1 MFEALRWRSHSR
13 DVVDAARGVGAA
25 ILVEFLF
32 DVGFA
37 VARGTAIEWMYLA
50 LCGTLML
57 AAGVVCAVAGMLF
70 RGRALRTALSLYVV
84 LYGFADPSSRWDNE
98 VGALAMG
105 AACWLFLSP
114 ARIRASGAARIGIFI
129 GAATCIAF
137 VLLIYLQGVL
147 GILLTHGWQV
157 PLNQMLAFALLLL
170 AGAAWET
177 MRARARALPPLWV
190 FSVIALVLAVSG
202 TAYAFEHA
210 RPQRDAE
217 HGRPV
222 ARTSTLPDVFV
233 LVLDTVRADHLSSYG
248 YARDTTPNLTRFL
261 ADHADAVQY
270 DLVFS
275 PTSWTVPSHAS
286 LLTGLMPSVHGA
298 ESEGP
303 GETFLGSAT
312 KFLSLT
318 AEETLAEVLRSAGYC
333 TAAVVANAYLLRVEG
348 MQRGFDTFVQP
359 RATRPLQMLG
369 QSLRRRFLPGSFAGR
384 IKPYPTADAINRDV
398 LRAVRECREPSFV
411 LANYMDGHEP
421 YRAPSSHAGLF
432 ASRDTPQ
439 IALGDPLST
448 DTKEVLALKLDRYD
462 EGIHYLDEELQALF
476 SQLESA
482 GKLKQAW
489 VFVTSDHGEAFHEH
503 GTTSHGSSLYNEQV
517 RIPLIVK
524 PPQGVRL
531 PPLRDPVSL
540 LDVTATVAAI
550 AGRDGFGRGRDLR
563 QPAAPDRV
571 VEIEFRGGFRVVE
584 GYGETANDPARA
596 VVRGGW
602 KLIERGGRYE
612 LYDLATDPFEAVD
625 RASDHVDVVSALAG
639 SLPLEAPRDDG
650 HGRGKSQG
658 PAPSRAI
665 AHDEEETLR
674 ALGYVK

>member
-1 MFEALRWRSHSR
+1 MLETLRRWTRSR
-13 DVVDAARGVGAA
+13 DAVDTARAVAAAVLA
-25 ILVEFLF
+25 EFGF
-32 DVGFA
+32 DVGFS
-37 VARGTAIEWMYLA
+37 VARGTAIDVMYLG
-50 LCGTLML
+50 LCGMLML
-57 AAGVVCAVAGMLF
+57 AAGLVCVVVAMLLP
-70 RGRALRTALSLYVV
+70 GPALRTALSLYVV
-84 LYGFADPSSRWDNE
+84 LYGFADPSSRWSTQF
-98 VGALAMG
+98 GALAMG
-105 AACWLFLSP
+105 AACWVFLSP
-114 ARIRASGAARIGIFI
+114 ARVRASGAAQLGVFV
-129 GAATCIAF
+129 AAASCIAL
-137 VLLIYLQGVL
+137 VLLIYAQGVL
-147 GILLTHGWQV
+147 GIVLAHGWQV
-157 PLNQMLAFALLLL
+157 PLNQLLAFTLLLV

-177 MRARARALPPLWV
+177 VRARTRILPPLW
-190 FSVIALVLAVSG
+190 SLSAAALALAVAG

-217 HGRPV
+217 HGRPA
-222 ARTSTLPDVFV
+222 ARASTARPDVFV

-261 ADHADAVQY
+261 ADHPDAVQY

-303 GETFLGSAT
+303 GETFLASAT

-318 AEETLAEVLRSAGYC
+318 ADETLAEILRGAGYC
-333 TAAVVANAYLLRVEG
+333 TAAVVANAYLLRVDG

-359 RATRPLQMLG
+359 HATRPLQLLG
-369 QSLRRRFLPGSFAGR
+369 QSLRRRFVPGSFAGR

-398 LRAVRECREPSFV
+398 LRAVRECSGPSFV

-421 YRAPSSHAGLF
+421 YRAPSPHAGLF
-432 ASRDTPQ
+432 ASRDATP

-448 DTKEVLALKLDRYD
+448 DTKQTLALKLDRYD
-462 EGIHYLDEELQALF
+462 EGIHYLDAELQALF
-476 SQLESA
+476 SQLESL
-482 GKLKQAW
+482 GKLQGAW
-489 VFVTSDHGEAFHEH
+489 VFVTADHGEAFQEH
-503 GTTSHGSSLYNEQV
+503 GTTSHGSSLYDEQV

-550 AGRDGFGRGRDLR
+550 SGRDGFGSGRDLR
-563 QPAAPDRV
+563 QPAAPGRV
-571 VEIEFRGGFRVVE
+571 VEIEFRGGFRVVD
-584 GYGETANDPARA
+584 GYGDTANAPARA
-596 VVRGGW
+596 VVRGPW
-602 KLIERGGRYE
+602 KLIERSGGYE
-612 LYDLATDPFEAVD
+612 LYDVAADPGETVD
-625 RASDHVDVVSALAG
+625 RASEHADLVRSLISSLAVEIPRGDHGDRTM
-639 SLPLEAPRDDG
+639 PI
-650 HGRGKSQG
+650 
-658 PAPSRAI
+658 PARPRAI